1 MTSIIT
7 INDSVPYSN
16 IVSPSLLYLAVC
28 PIEAFG
34 KDATAKLNRLSR
46 LCKWRRRNTTPVMR
60 FGGALAMMIA
70 AAEWCA
76 AVLLRFIQNQ

>member
-1 MTSIIT
+1 MTSVIT
-7 INDSVPYSN
+7 INVSVPFFY
-16 IVSPSLLYLAVC
+16 VFSPSLLYLAVC

-34 KDATAKLNRLSR
+34 KEATAKPNRLSR

>member
-1 MTSIIT
+1 MTGVIT
-7 INDSVPYSN
+7 INASVPYSN
-16 IVSPSLLYLAVC
+16 VSSPSLLYLAVR
-28 PIEAFG
+28 PVKAFG
-34 KDATAKLNRLSR
+34 KEATAKLNRLSR